1 MRMQVPVDVGDAHV
15 FFDDAPD
22 GALCKPTARIIE
34 EDRFGVRS
42 VPATRPVR
50 WLQEHFAQRPVF
62 FQSFLSLSPVRNDAL
77 LTALAAD
84 AENAFLLVHIG
95 KIEASKFAD
104 AQACGVK
111 KFQECPVAA
120 KEGAFFDWHRTTLRA
135 VWFHGGCRGR

>member
-22 GALCKPTARIIE
+22 GALRKPPARIIE
-34 EDRFGVRS
+34 EDRFGVRP
-42 VPATRPVR
+42 VPATRPVP
-50 WLQEHFAQRPVF
+50 WLQEQFAQRPVF
-62 FQSFLSLSPVRNDAL
+62 FQSFLSLSPVRNDAF

-95 KIEASKFAD
+95 KIEAGEFAD

-111 KFQECPVAA
+111 KFQERSEEHTSELQSLTNLV
-120 KEGAFFDWHRTTLRA
+120 
-135 VWFHGGCRGR
+135 CRLLLEKKK